1 MTLYKL
7 VMDAAIIS
15 VAVLTTIPFIY
26 ITYLSIR
33 SLEPPEPE
41 PLPVVQTWLD
51 LSVPESTE
59 QKPPEEKNT
68 LPTDHP
74 Q

>member
-1 MTLYKL
+1 
-7 VMDAAIIS
+7 MDATLIS

-33 SLEPPEPE
+33 NLEPPEPE

-51 LSVPESTE
+51 LGVPASTE
-59 QKPPEEKNT
+59 QQPPSEKNSP
-68 LPTDHP
+68 LTDHP